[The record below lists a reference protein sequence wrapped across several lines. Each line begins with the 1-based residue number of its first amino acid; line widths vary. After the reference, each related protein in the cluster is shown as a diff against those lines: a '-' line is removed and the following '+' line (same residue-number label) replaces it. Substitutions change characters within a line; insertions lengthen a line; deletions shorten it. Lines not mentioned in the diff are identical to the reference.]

1 MWLRCDLL
9 LYLKQQGKM
18 KLFCHSGQRNRAI
31 SLASKRLRIV
41 QVKANVL
48 NGLNHFPAARRRESL
63 AENHCATRFLAV
75 TYLGLHYHLLPTRM
89 WHKLLREPVKRCI
102 FSQLTWITSLLLSP
116 WNCWKENV
124 SCQTSTTSDQARSPD
139 FPNSKVDWLYH
150 VNWVFCVTETW

>member
-18 KLFCHSGQRNRAI
+18 KLFCHSGQRNRAM

-48 NGLNHFPAARRRESL
+48 NGLNHLPAARRWESL

-102 FSQLTWITSLLLSP
+102 FSQLT
-116 WNCWKENV
+116 
-124 SCQTSTTSDQARSPD
+124 
-139 FPNSKVDWLYH
+139 
-150 VNWVFCVTETW
+150 